1 MDQGLSDKKNQNL
14 HEKVLNHFS
23 HSPLTYQNT
32 HNLYNAGKKRYF
44 FFLGFFLGGHITSI
58 FSFSMS
64 VKLNWLKIYECLLMI
79 NFFFFLCVNLL
90 NPDILPT
97 HESVFYEREH
107 GQWRSQTCHFIYRHG
122 KSLKQGSVLTLTPL

>member
-1 MDQGLSDKKNQNL
+1 MDQGLSDKKKTQNL

-23 HSPLTYQNT
+23 HPPLTYQNT

-44 FFLGFFLGGHITSI
+44 FFLFFFFFGSYNFHFFFFNVSETEL
-58 FSFSMS
+58 
-64 VKLNWLKIYECLLMI
+64 VKIYECLLMI
-79 NFFFFLCVNLL
+79 NFFFFSVCINLL

-107 GQWRSQTCHFIYRHG
+107 RPME
-122 KSLKQGSVLTLTPL
+122 KSNLSLYV

>member
-23 HSPLTYQNT
+23 HPPLTYQNT

-44 FFLGFFLGGHITSI
+44 FFLGFFFGGHITSI
-58 FSFSMS
+58 FLFSMS

-79 NFFFFLCVNLL
+79 NFFFF
-90 NPDILPT
+90 
-97 HESVFYEREH
+97 SV
-107 GQWRSQTCHFIYRHG
+107 C
-122 KSLKQGSVLTLTPL
+122 KSFKS